1 MKAKTVLIVE
11 DDQDQTMLLASLLKR
26 DGYDVIS
33 APDAVFAITTAR
45 NERPDLILLD
55 IQLPGGDG
63 FLVLQRLQAIAELT
77 TTPVIVMTAFD
88 QYVEGAALKAG
99 AVAFLK
105 KPIDKNLLLATVLRA
120 VTHLDDPEEMLS

>member
-1 MKAKTVLIVE
+1 MNAKTVLIVE

-26 DGYDVIS
+26 NGYDVIS

-55 IQLPGGDG
+55 IRLPGGDG

-88 QYVEGAALKAG
+88 KYVEGTALKAG

-105 KPIDKNLLLATVLRA
+105 KPIDKNLLLATVRRA
-120 VTHLDDPEEMLS
+120 VTHPDDPEEMLS